1 MEKNYGEHL
10 NKKALDIVREVGKVI
25 IGKDDVIRLIVI
37 ALISGGHVLIED
49 VPGVGKT
56 TLSAAVAK
64 AAGLAVKR
72 AQFTP
77 DVMASDITGFNIYDK
92 NKGDFVYR
100 QGLVITNILLAD
112 EINRTSP
119 KTQSALLEAMEER
132 RVTVDSKGYKLPS
145 PFMVVATQNET
156 GYIGTYPL
164 PEAQLDRFMMKLTMG
179 YPEPSQE
186 TAILMSKIGGG
197 DMQESVNAVC
207 ESADIRKMSDTVQNI
222 HAAES
227 VCRYITD
234 IVTATRL
241 HRMSELGASPRG
253 GLALLR
259 AAQGHSFL
267 EGRDYITPEDVLT
280 LAIPVLS
287 HRIIPTREARAKDIT
302 GISIVRDA
310 AAGVK
315 VPFFKK

>member
-1 MEKNYGEHL
+1 MEDKNL
-10 NKKALDIVREVGKVI
+10 NRTALRIIDEVGKVI

-37 ALISGGHVLIED
+37 AMIAGGHVLIED

-56 TLSAAVAK
+56 TLSAAIAK

-92 NKGDFVYR
+92 NKGEFVYR

-179 YPEPSQE
+179 YPAPEQE
-186 TAILMSKIGGG
+186 TAILMSKVAKAG
-197 DMQESVNAVC
+197 DDEREAVAAVC
-207 ESADIRKMSDTVQNI
+207 DSADVREMTSAVFRI

-227 VCRYITD
+227 VCAYITD
-234 IVTATRL
+234 IVTATRT
-241 HRMSELGASPRG
+241 HSCAELGASPRG
-253 GLALLR
+253 GLSLLR
-259 AAQGHSFL
+259 AAQGHAFM
-267 EGRDYITPEDVLT
+267 EGRDYVLPEDVLT
-280 LAIPVLS
+280 LALPVLS
-287 HRIIPTREARAKDIT
+287 HRVIPTREARSKDIT
-302 GISIVRDA
+302 GATIVRDA
-310 AAGVK
+310 ASSVK
-315 VPFFKK
+315 APFFKK